1 MKKLIFA
8 AFAAG
13 AMVLAGCTKVEVKDV
28 SETRAIGFDN
38 FVSNAV
44 KSIGQNSDLTN
55 FYVYGGVNEDSDLKT
70 LFENQEMTVSWSSD
84 DATVDYSP
92 LRYWTANKTYQF
104 AAYSNDN
111 DVLNS
116 GVNIN
121 YDASKKAYLTINYT
135 TDGTKDLV
143 YAQSANNSYTY
154 TAGDGDIVNF
164 DFYHILSNVSFKFSK
179 DATLDDIDVE
189 IKELQISSISTNGT
203 FIGSGE
209 AINTQYEYNTW
220 ENQGTPDAQIIK
232 FTTPKIEIN
241 SGNTTSTPVYLIPQA
256 AGNSNA
262 SLLKITFTLTPTAD
276 VPTGLVEKKFEV
288 NLPATADN
296 RWNPGYSYIYAA
308 TISAETFEA
317 KPIVFDVTSVNTW
330 SETTPDVDITDDI
343 TITE

>member
-28 SETRAIGFDN
+28 PENRAIGFDN
-38 FVSNAV
+38 FVSNSV
-44 KSIGQNSDLTN
+44 KSIDQNSDLTN
-55 FYVYGGVNEDSDLKT
+55 FYVYGGVNEESELKT
-70 LFENQEMTVSWSSD
+70 LFENQEMTVSWNSD

-111 DVLNS
+111 EVLS
-116 GVNIN
+116 TGVEIK
-121 YDASKKAYLTINYT
+121 YDASKKAHLTINYT

-143 YAQSANNSYTY
+143 YAQSANNSYEY
-154 TAGDGDIVNF
+154 TTGDGEVVNF

-189 IKELQISSISTNGT
+189 IKDLQISSISTNGT
-203 FIGSGE
+203 FTGTGE
-209 AINTQYEYNTW
+209 SIVDQYGYNTW
-220 ENQGTPDAQIIK
+220 NNQGTPVAQIIK
-232 FTTPKIEIN
+232 FTTPKIETN

-256 AGNSNA
+256 AGDNDA

-296 RWNPGYSYIYAA
+296 QWNPGYSYIYAA

>member
-28 SETRAIGFDN
+28 PENRAIGFDN
-38 FVSNAV
+38 FVSNSV
-44 KSIGQNSDLTN
+44 KSIDQNSDLTK
-55 FYVYGGVNEDSDLKT
+55 FYVYGGVNEDSDLKA
-70 LFENQEMTVSWSSD
+70 LFENQEMTITWNSD

-111 DVLNS
+111 AVLSS
-116 GVNIN
+116 GVGIN
-121 YDASKKAYLTINYT
+121 YDASKKAYLTIDYT

-143 YAQSANNSYTY
+143 YAQSANNSYEY
-154 TAGDGDIVNF
+154 TTEDGEVVNF

-189 IKELQISSISTNGT
+189 IKELLISSISTYGKFTGT
-203 FIGSGE
+203 GE
-209 AINTQYEYNTW
+209 TVNTQYGYNTW
-220 ENQGTPDAQIIK
+220 GSQGTPSTQTIE
-232 FTTPKIEIN
+232 FTTPKIEAN

-256 AGNSNA
+256 AGSDGS
-262 SLLKITFTLTPTAD
+262 SLLKITFTLTPTAE

-296 RWNPGYSYIYAA
+296 KWNPGYSYIYTA

-330 SETTPDVDITDDI
+330 SETTDVDITDDI

>member
-28 SETRAIGFDN
+28 PENRAIGFDN

-44 KSIGQNSDLTN
+44 KSIDQNSDLTN

-70 LFENQEMTVSWSSD
+70 LFENQEMTITWNSN

-111 DVLNS
+111 EVLSS
-116 GVNIN
+116 GVGIN
-121 YDASKKAYLTINYT
+121 YNASKKAYLIIDYT

-143 YAQSANNSYTY
+143 YAQSADNKYEYTS
-154 TAGDGDIVNF
+154 GDGTVVNF

-189 IKELQISSISTNGT
+189 IKELQISSISTNGKFT
-203 FIGSGE
+203 GTGE
-209 AINTQYEYNTW
+209 TVNTQYGYNTW
-220 ENQGTPDAQIIK
+220 GSQGIPSTQTIK
-232 FTTPKIEIN
+232 FTTPKIEAN
-241 SGNTTSTPVYLIPQA
+241 LGNTTSTPVYLIPQA
-256 AGNSNA
+256 AGSDGS

-296 RWNPGYSYIYAA
+296 QWNPGYSYIYTA
-308 TISAETFEA
+308 TISAETFDA

-330 SETTPDVDITDDI
+330 SETTDVDITDNI

>member
-28 SETRAIGFDN
+28 PENRAIGFDN

-44 KSIGQNSDLTN
+44 KSIDQNSDLTN

-70 LFENQEMTVSWSSD
+70 LFENQEMTITWNSN

-111 DVLNS
+111 EVLSS
-116 GVNIN
+116 GVGIN
-121 YDASKKAYLTINYT
+121 YDASKKAYLTIDYT

-143 YAQSANNSYTY
+143 YAQSADNKYEYTS
-154 TAGDGDIVNF
+154 GDGTVVNF

-189 IKELQISSISTNGT
+189 IKELQISSISTNGKFT
-203 FIGSGE
+203 GTGE
-209 AINTQYEYNTW
+209 TVNTQYGYNTW
-220 ENQGTPDAQIIK
+220 GSQGIPSTQTIK
-232 FTTPKIEIN
+232 FTTPKIEAN
-241 SGNTTSTPVYLIPQA
+241 LGNTTSTPVYLIPQA
-256 AGNSNA
+256 AGSDGS

-296 RWNPGYSYIYAA
+296 QWNPGYSYIYTA
-308 TISAETFEA
+308 TISAETFDA

-330 SETTPDVDITDDI
+330 SETTDVDITDNI